1 MVRAKNRYLV
11 VVVDHQRSDRLEG
24 KVTSNDVF
32 QTLRR
37 GLEVYFGV
45 VGLGQTQRALALKYF
60 DPGTRLALI
69 RCARDEVARVRA
81 ALTLTSKISSANGG
95 SVRVRMRVV
104 LSSGTLKT
112 PKQELYK
119 RTKASFSSRSGSR
132 PRIGSPLTKTSL
144 EETARAC
151 LKTIT
156 AIEP

>member
-11 VVVDHQRSDRLEG
+11 CIVDHQKSDRLEG
-24 KVTSNDVF
+24 KVSSNDVF
-32 QTLRR
+32 QMLRR
-37 GLEVYFGV
+37 GLEAYFGV
-45 VGLGQTQRALALKYF
+45 VGLGQTQWALALKYF

-69 RCARDEVARVRA
+69 RCARDEAARVRA

-104 LSSGTLKT
+104 LSSGTLKA

-119 RTKASFSSRSGSR
+119 RTKAYYSSRMGSS
-132 PRIGSPLTKTSL
+132 PRITNALTKTSL
-144 EETARAC
+144 GGTAGAC
-151 LKTIT
+151 LKAVA